1 MLTWIN
7 DSNKY
12 EEIHKAYF
20 DNYEITIISFSTGGT
35 SAWVK
40 NPGIVSPT
48 IFKKS
53 YPMGMTIE
61 ETKEQFLKEFRVYL
75 DERMSYW
82 MDIHYSLWYAE
93 NWVEDDE

>member
-7 DSNKY
+7 ESNKY

-20 DNYEITIISFSTGGT
+20 DNYEITIIRFSAGGT

-61 ETKEQFLKEFRVYL
+61 ETKEQFLKEFRTYL
-75 DERMSYW
+75 EERISYW
-82 MDIHYSLWYAE
+82 MDIQYSLWYAE

>member
-20 DNYEITIISFSTGGT
+20 DNYEITIISFSAGGT

-53 YPMGMTIE
+53 YPTGMTIE
-61 ETKEQFLKEFRVYL
+61 ETKEQFLKEFRAYL

-93 NWVEDDE
+93 NWVED

>member
-7 DSNKY
+7 ESNKY

-20 DNYEITIISFSTGGT
+20 DNYEITIISFLSGGT

-53 YPMGMTIE
+53 YPMGMTLE
-61 ETKEQFLKEFRVYL
+61 ETKEQFLKEFRAYL
-75 DERMSYW
+75 DERISYW
-82 MDIHYSLWYAE
+82 MDIQYSLWHAE

>member
-1 MLTWIN
+1 MLTWI
-7 DSNKY
+7 DESNKY

-20 DNYEITIISFSTGGT
+20 DNYEITIIRFSAGGT

-53 YPMGMTIE
+53 YPIGMTIE
-61 ETKEQFLKEFRVYL
+61 ETKEQFLKEFRAYL
-75 DERMSYW
+75 DERISYW
-82 MDIHYSLWYAE
+82 MDIQYSLWYAE